1 MNLTWMESLRLPHG
15 NKECW
20 RMLDAELRT
29 LHRKFSAHTGW
40 FVEKEPG
47 TALFRYWCIDTSE
60 SEAFP
65 DHYGPFPS
73 LKEAQKFAETTYSLG
88 E

>member
-1 MNLTWMESLRLPHG
+1 MSFTWEEAPRLPHG

-20 RMLDAELRT
+20 R
-29 LHRKFSAHTGW
+29 LHSSSGW
-40 FVEKEPG
+40 PPTFFIDTPTNWYVEKQPG

-60 SEAFP
+60 SQAFP
-65 DHYGPFPS
+65 DHHGPFPT
-73 LKEAQKFAETTYSLG
+73 LKEAQQFAETTYSLG